1 MASETLRL
9 YSEPYENG
17 FMPTMTSYLC
27 DGETRGAVIVFP
39 GGGYSH
45 YGSKEQV
52 SIAKRFNELGFHA
65 FVVIYSVAPN
75 HYPAPQRDGF
85 RAIKMV
91 RANAERF
98 HVDPAKI
105 AVCGF
110 SAGGHLVGSLG
121 VLAGEFECVCG
132 DEIDRQSQ
140 RPDAVI
146 MSYPVVTFTGEHRGA
161 GSALNLIGRRDP
173 ELEEYLSL
181 QNRITED
188 TPPSFCW
195 ITADDRAVDYQNAV
209 IFATEMWKKSRP
221 CELHI
226 FPSGPHGQGLNT
238 GRDDVYQWSALAA
251 TFLRTT
257 CGF

>member
-1 MASETLRL
+1 MKNETLRL

-17 FMPTMTSYLC
+17 FMPTMTTYLC
-27 DGETRGAVIVFP
+27 DDKVRGAVIVFP

-45 YGSKEQV
+45 YGSSEQTL
-52 SIAKRFNELGFHA
+52 IAKRFNELGFHA

-91 RANAERF
+91 RANAARYN
-98 HVDPAKI
+98 VDPGKI

-121 VLAGEFECVCG
+121 VLHNKMECVCG
-132 DEIDRQSQ
+132 DEIDSQPQ

-146 MSYPVVTFTGEHRGA
+146 MCYPVVSMAGELA
-161 GSALNLIGRRDP
+161 NTGSALNLIGSDDAELRD
-173 ELEEYLSL
+173 YLSL
-181 QNRITED
+181 QKRIDSETS
-188 TPPSFCW
+188 PAMCW
-195 ITADDRAVDYQNAV
+195 ITADDGAVDRDNPIV
-209 IFATEMWKKSRP
+209 FAREMWRQGLD
-221 CELHI
+221 CELHV
-226 FPSGPHGQGLNT
+226 FPHGPHGQGLNI
-238 GRDDVYQWSALAA
+238 GRDDVYQWSGLAA

>member
-1 MASETLRL
+1 MQSETLRL

-17 FMPTMTSYLC
+17 FMPTITPYLC
-27 DGETRGAVIVFP
+27 DDQRRGAVIVFP

-45 YGSKEQV
+45 YGSSEQTA
-52 SIAKRFNELGFHA
+52 IAKRFNELGFHA
-65 FVVIYSVAPN
+65 FVVIYSVIPN

-91 RANAERF
+91 RANAEKYN
-98 HVDPAKI
+98 VDPGKI

-121 VLAGEFECVCG
+121 VLANEFECVCG
-132 DEIDRQSQ
+132 DEIDKQPQ

-146 MSYPVVTFTGEHRGA
+146 MCYPVVTFTGEYGHA
-161 GSALNLIGRRDP
+161 GCARNLAGCDDAK
-173 ELEEYLSL
+173 LWEYLSL
-181 QNRITED
+181 QNHISSD
-188 TPPSFCW
+188 TPPTFCW
-195 ITADDRAVDYQNAV
+195 ITADDPVVDYHNPLL
-209 IFATEMWKKSRP
+209 FAAEMWKQSLR

-226 FPSGPHGQGLNT
+226 FPHGPHGQGLSSSLP
-238 GRDDVYQWSALAA
+238 DVYQWSGLAA
-251 TFLRTT
+251 TFLKTT